1 MAELHY
7 KEKFLIEKLFEM
19 PSGYVMD
26 FSNRTFEEFIYD
38 SIRIN
43 IYDDKYFYASGSKAN
58 RLRGF
63 FSEEPSYKVGE
74 LLTSLLDY
82 WYTKAIAKEYG
93 FDFEKDENIYKECLK
108 IASRL
113 KEETIVEE
121 IDVIKEIKDD
131 RDFSLLAKSIR
142 ESIDK
147 NEPEV
152 ALDRLH
158 TYVMKF
164 IRRLCENHKIEIK
177 KDESLNAI
185 FGKYVKFIVANE
197 KIESEMTER
206 ILKYSIHVIEAF
218 NDIRNNRSF
227 AHDNQILNY
236 SESVLIFNNVTNSIK
251 FIETIEKTI
260 EQGNKKNEVE
270 TADWENLPF

>member
-7 KEKFLIEKLFEM
+7 KEKFLIEKLFKMSE
-19 PSGYVMD
+19 GYVMD
-26 FSNRTFEEFIYD
+26 FSNKTFEEFIYD
-38 SIRIN
+38 SIRVN
-43 IYDDKYFYASGSKAN
+43 IYDDKYLYSSGSKAN

-63 FSEEPSYKVGE
+63 FSLEQSSKVGK
-74 LLTSLLDY
+74 LLTALLDY
-82 WYTKAIAKEYG
+82 WHTKAIAGEYG
-93 FDFEKDENIYKECLK
+93 FNFEKDEDIYKECLK
-108 IASRL
+108 IVRKL
-113 KEETIVEE
+113 NEDVIIEE
-121 IDVIKEIKDD
+121 IDVIKEIEDD

-147 NEPEV
+147 NEPEA

-164 IRRLCENHKIEIK
+164 IRKLCESHKLEIK

-185 FGKYVKFIVANE
+185 FGKYVKFVVAQD
-197 KIESEMTER
+197 KIESNMTER

-218 NDIRNNRSF
+218 NDIRNNKSF
-227 AHDNQILNY
+227 AHDNPILNY

-251 FIETIEKTI
+251 FIESVEKTLEQENKI
-260 EQGNKKNEVE
+260 EETE
-270 TADWENLPF
+270 TADWEDLPF

>member
-26 FSNRTFEEFIYD
+26 FSNRTFEEFIYE

-43 IYDDKYFYASGSKAN
+43 IYDDKYFYESGSKAN

-74 LLTSLLDY
+74 LLTALLDY
-82 WYTKAIAKEYG
+82 WHTKAIAKEYG
-93 FDFEKDENIYKECLK
+93 FDFEKDENIYRECLK

-121 IDVIKEIKDD
+121 IDVIKDIEDD

-142 ESIDK
+142 ESINK

-158 TYVMKF
+158 TYFMKF
-164 IRRLCENHKIEIK
+164 IRQLCVNHKIEIK
-177 KDESLNAI
+177 KEESLNAV
-185 FGKYVKFIVANE
+185 FGKYVKFIVVNE

-236 SESVLIFNNVTNSIK
+236 SESILIFNNITNSIK

-260 EQGNKKNEVE
+260 EQENKKSVE
-270 TADWENLPF
+270 DSADWEDLPF